1 MQIATE
7 KRAPGPRGD
16 FLVGCLREFRRDPVG
31 LLLRSAERY
40 GDVVR
45 LRIGPVLT
53 HLVNHPD
60 HIEHVLV
67 QNARN
72 YDKNTRSVAKLR
84 ATCGRSLL
92 STEGETWQR
101 HRQLIQ
107 PAFQPGSLKRYVP
120 DMFDCTSHMLDRW
133 SEAARAG
140 QPLDI
145 VSEMMHVTLT
155 IAARCLF
162 GAEIAP
168 DADTIERC
176 LGIILDD
183 AWRRLESWVDW
194 SHISSAFQNRSYRAA
209 VQEVDRIVYRIVD
222 KRRQQTQATDDLLS
236 ILLRSH
242 DGQSAT
248 RLDDQELRDACVTL
262 LLAGHETTANALA
275 WTCYLLARSEPVET
289 RLRAELLTVWR
300 GQSPAHSPGQSLG
313 QFDVEHLTY
322 TEQVFAEAIR
332 LYPSIWIMER
342 HVVADDEIAGC
353 RIPGG
358 STVLISPYV
367 LHRHAQFW
375 PDCETFD
382 PGRFAPQASA
392 ARPKLA
398 YLPFGTGPHQC
409 IGRHMASIVA
419 RVVLAS
425 INQRFRMRLVPGQPI
440 ALKPGITLRHRQ
452 RLHMMVI
459 EDRI

>member
-1 MQIATE
+1 
-7 KRAPGPRGD
+7 
-16 FLVGCLREFRRDPVG
+16 
-31 LLLRSAERY
+31 
-40 GDVVR
+40 
-45 LRIGPVLT
+45 VLT
-53 HLVNHPD
+53 HLVNHPE

-67 QNARN
+67 QHAHN

-107 PAFQPGSLKRYVP
+107 PAFQPDSLKRFVP
-120 DMFDCTSHMLDRW
+120 DMFDCTGQMLDRW
-133 SEAARAG
+133 SEAARTG
-140 QPLDI
+140 RPLDI

-162 GAEIAP
+162 GAEIAR
-168 DADTIERC
+168 DADTVERC
-176 LGIILDD
+176 LGVILDD
-183 AWRRLESWVDW
+183 TWRRLESWVDW
-194 SHISSAFQNRSYRAA
+194 SRISTALQNRAYRAA
-209 VQEVDRIVYRIVD
+209 VQEIDQIVNRMVA
-222 KRRQQTQATDDLLS
+222 KRRQQREDTNDLLS

-242 DGQSAT
+242 DGANGT

-262 LLAGHETTANALA
+262 LLEGHETTANALA
-275 WTCYLLARSEPVET
+275 WTCYLLASSEPVET
-289 RLRAELLTVWR
+289 RLREELRIVSGGR
-300 GQSPAHSPGQSLG
+300 PPGQSE
-313 QFDVEHLTY
+313 VERLTY

-342 HVVADDEIAGC
+342 HVVADDEIGGC
-353 RIPGG
+353 LIPGG

-367 LHRHAQFW
+367 LHRHPKFW

-382 PGRFAPQASA
+382 PERFAPQAIA
-392 ARPKLA
+392 ARAKLA
-398 YLPFGTGPHQC
+398 YLPFGTGAHQC
-409 IGRHMASIVA
+409 IGHHMASLVA

-425 INQRFRMRLVPGQPI
+425 IGQRFRMRLVPGQTT

-452 RLHMMVI
+452 RLEMLVI
-459 EDRI
+459 EERI